1 MQKPF
6 KFLNILNH
14 EQVSQEIL
22 LFLEHHTDLINDCPQ
37 FWNPVE
43 IKKVLQHV
51 PSLKK
56 FLARYRLMPVQMSV
70 VIFDPAT
77 MYTRIHS
84 DPLETYVR
92 ILWPV
97 KNCLGSF
104 TKFYDVPKEFL
115 IEGTQNNWKDPDKN
129 NLDHYTNIEQGVYY
143 ATLDREWTEIDQYEL
158 SAPIAFNGA
167 VPHGVNP
174 GPGNASPRDHAS
186 VHQDFRISFTVL
198 FDQNLPISKSID
210 AWTDI
215 GL

>member
-1 MQKPF
+1 
-6 KFLNILNH
+6 
-14 EQVSQEIL
+14 
-22 LFLEHHTDLINDCPQ
+22 
-37 FWNPVE
+37 
-43 IKKVLQHV
+43 V

-56 FLARYRLMPVQMSV
+56 FLARHKLMPVLMSV

-97 KNCLGSF
+97 KNCLGSS
-104 TKFYDVPKEFL
+104 TKFYNVPKEFL

-143 ATLDREWTEIDQYEL
+143 ATLDREWPEIDQFEL
-158 SAPIAFNGA
+158 SAPIVFNGA

-174 GPGNASPRDHAS
+174 AVNNAWSKDHANM
-186 VHQDFRISFTVL
+186 HQDFRISFTVF

-210 AWTDI
+210 AWTDM